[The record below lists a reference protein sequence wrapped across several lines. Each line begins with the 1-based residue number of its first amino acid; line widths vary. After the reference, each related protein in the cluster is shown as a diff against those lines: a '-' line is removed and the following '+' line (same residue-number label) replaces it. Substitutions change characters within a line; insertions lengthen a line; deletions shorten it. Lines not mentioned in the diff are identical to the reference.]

1 MPLVRKENKGG
12 WVNMKEFYNNN
23 ADFKA
28 YVDAYCKKYKI
39 DVSEALTHA
48 IVREVYLYYKER
60 QAIKCE

>member
-1 MPLVRKENKGG
+1 
-12 WVNMKEFYNNN
+12 MKEFYNNN

-28 YVDAYCKKYKI
+28 YVDAYCKQYKI